1 MRIIYGITK
10 DLLKS
15 LAYLLEGIIIA
26 LYRNLFIQH
35 MKTMKITTIA
45 AFVVLLLAACKKNN
59 DSNATNPDECVTGRS
74 VTDSK
79 IISGRYIIAYNT
91 NLTAR
96 MASES
101 SVSRVSSD
109 VLARNSIS
117 ADAIQEVFAGE
128 PGGFVADLSDDQAA
142 RLAADPNVQT
152 IEHDRI
158 IKLAGCFTV
167 AEPRLIT
174 WNVNR
179 VGYGDGRGKT
189 AWIIDT
195 GIDMDH
201 PDLNVDT
208 TRSKSFI
215 PGKTPDD
222 ENGHGTHV
230 AGIIGGK
237 NNTIGVLGVASG
249 ANLVSLRVLDET
261 GEGTLSSIVQALS
274 YINTNGNAGDVVNM
288 SLGEDTLSSVLTLQ
302 VQNTA
307 SRGIYFAIAAGN
319 DAKPANKFSP
329 ANAIGQNIFTISA
342 IDSLDNFASFSN
354 YGNDV
359 VDYAAPGVHI
369 LSTFFR
375 NRYAYLSGTS
385 MATPH
390 VAGLLLLKGRSLNTS
405 GMAKNDPDGVPDPI
419 AHY

>member
-1 MRIIYGITK
+1 
-10 DLLKS
+10 
-15 LAYLLEGIIIA
+15 
-26 LYRNLFIQH
+26 
-35 MKTMKITTIA
+35 MKITVITAFAIVIIA
-45 AFVVLLLAACKKNN
+45 SCKKNN
-59 DSNATNPDECVTGRS
+59 DSGGTNPDECVTTRA
-74 VTDSK
+74 VTDGN
-79 IISGRYIIAYNT
+79 IISGRYIVAYN
-91 NLTAR
+91 NDLTAR
-96 MASES
+96 MATDATI
-101 SVSRVSSD
+101 SRVSSD
-109 VLARNSIS
+109 VLTRNSIS
-117 ADAIQEVFAGE
+117 ASAIKEVFAGE
-128 PGGFVADLSDDQAA
+128 PGGFIADLSDEQATH
-142 RLAADPNVQT
+142 LAADLNIKA

-158 IKLAGCFTV
+158 IKLGGCFTV

-179 VGYGDGRGKT
+179 VGYGDGTGKT

-201 PDLNVDT
+201 PDLNVDAA
-208 TRSKSFI
+208 RSKSFI
-215 PGKTPDD
+215 TGKTPDD

-274 YINTNGNAGDVVNM
+274 YINTNGKAGDVVNM
-288 SLGEDTLSSVLTLQ
+288 SLGEDTLSSVLNLQ

-319 DAKPANKFSP
+319 DAQPANKYSP
-329 ANAIGQNIFTISA
+329 ANATGQNIFTISA
-342 IDSLDNFASFSN
+342 IDSLDNFAHFSN

-369 LSTFFR
+369 LSTFFN

-390 VAGLLLLKGRSLNTS
+390 VAGLLLLKGRNLNTS
-405 GMAKNDPDGVPDPI
+405 GTAKNDPDGVPDPI